1 MNERPRRTAPALALT
16 LPLLLAG
23 GSAAAADARTE
34 HGVYEYVVERAAT
47 GVPETAEAVEQALLR
62 GGFRILGRVDAGS
75 PAGCR
80 FQSRVVAA
88 SDPAYAARLMAANRR
103 TGPFAVVDR
112 INVFADEA
120 GTHVAVV
127 NAESVNRTVLMD
139 DPASSELA
147 RAHVVALRSLLSGVV
162 PGTASER
169 EYGEKRSRG
178 YIGKTMGVMA
188 GGPFGE
194 KIDDEAVIGGA
205 DWKGVAARLREGLA
219 RPGGR
224 WGLHLVYE
232 LELPE
237 HETVVLGS
245 SGTPMDSKSFSIVR
259 AGADDARGS
268 YRCPG
273 LAHAAAYP
281 IEIVVTREGDS
292 VRVRMV
298 DAMYR
303 MKMYFEDA
311 GKWAFMK
318 NMGMPGSIHD
328 ELAGQIRAALGQR

>member
-1 MNERPRRTAPALALT
+1 MRILAVAVLGLT
-16 LPLLLAG
+16 LPLTLAG
-23 GSAAAADARTE
+23 GSAAAADATAE
-34 HGVYEYVVERAAT
+34 FGVYEYLVERAGT
-47 GVPETAEAVEQALLR
+47 GVPETAEAVESALLR
-62 GGFRILGRVDAGS
+62 GGWQVLGRMDAGA

-80 FQSRVVAA
+80 YQSRVIAVTDAT
-88 SDPAYAARLMAANRR
+88 YATRLMAANRK
-103 TGPFAVVDR
+103 TAPFALVDR

-120 GTHVAVV
+120 GTHVAIV

-139 DPASSELA
+139 DPAATELT
-147 RAHVVALRSLLSGVV
+147 RAHVVALRALLAGSV
-162 PGTASER
+162 PGTPSER

-188 GGPFGE
+188 GGPFAE
-194 KIDDEAVIGGA
+194 KIKDEAVIAGG
-205 DWKGVAARLREGLA
+205 DWQAVAARLRQGLA
-219 RPGGR
+219 QSGGK

-245 SGTPMDSKSFSIVR
+245 TGTPMDSQSFSIVR
-259 AGADDARGS
+259 AGADATRDA

-292 VRVRMV
+292 VKVRMV

-303 MKMYFEDA
+303 MKMFFEDA

-328 ELAGQIRAALGQR
+328 ELAGQIKAALGHR